1 MKAVILCAGYGTR
14 MEPYTKEYQK
24 VMIPIHGK
32 PILEFLIQSIKKA
45 GIQDF
50 IIVVGFRKEQIM
62 DYFNEGKSLGIK
74 IEYVRQD
81 DLNGTG
87 GALLLCE
94 PLINEKYFFLTWGDT
109 LVASEIYEKVIKMRD
124 EENERFVLV
133 ANFVDDPFRGAAVYL
148 DGNYCRRIIE
158 KPEKG
163 SSSTNL
169 NNAGVFIFDNQVF
182 NILKTQKPSKRGE
195 IEVPETISFGIK
207 HLNWKF

>member
-81 DLNGTG
+81 DPNGTG

-158 KPEKG
+158 KPEKA
-163 SSSTNL
+163 L
-169 NNAGVFIFDNQVF
+169 VFYF
-182 NILKTQKPSKRGE
+182 S
-195 IEVPETISFGIK
+195 
-207 HLNWKF
+207 